1 MVQKLCN
8 IRLADG
14 THIFVSVQA
23 PLVWCAAAF
32 SLVEASRKAG
42 VVLRAI
48 C

>member
-1 MVQKLCN
+1 MVQKLCDR
-8 IRLADG
+8 RLADG
-14 THIFVSVQA
+14 AHVFVSLQA